1 MASTP
6 GTQIKRI
13 HCVIEKLPLTAQEK
27 SVSQLLVR
35 PCSSAFTLLE
45 QRFVYEKHGN
55 MKLFKGSRM
64 ERDKPFSRDAAASD
78 RFFLQPARV
87 GELRIAIGI

>member
-1 MASTP
+1 M
-6 GTQIKRI
+6 
-13 HCVIEKLPLTAQEK
+13 
-27 SVSQLLVR
+27 
-35 PCSSAFTLLE
+35 
-45 QRFVYEKHGN
+45 YEKHGN